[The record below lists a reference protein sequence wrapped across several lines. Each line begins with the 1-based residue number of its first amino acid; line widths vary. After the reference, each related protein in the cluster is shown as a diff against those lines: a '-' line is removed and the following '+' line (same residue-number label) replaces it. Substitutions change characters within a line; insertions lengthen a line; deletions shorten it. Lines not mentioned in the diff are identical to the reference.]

1 LLFGWALGFA
11 SVTSSVPALADRA
24 DPSFLLG
31 GDAPIPK
38 PTIVTDPRLPTGAAF
53 ATRDRPSASSRVCSL
68 SRPVCAHADAAV
80 SHGTL
85 LAALDALELAF
96 ARLTDGLGLPPPLGD
111 QGRGGSDHFDM
122 YLSPPDRTTPGFE
135 RVRTFPDTPRP
146 GGFDRASGFCS
157 ALADEGALLERAA
170 ALCVGEAIALALDPA
185 ETPHLRRAFAT
196 ELWWTVGLPTSFDF
210 EAIHHIQQ
218 RPTRALAARELSAD
232 SEGSAILFDYLE
244 AKLGAGEPGTLSAS
258 LFSASVQT
266 TAADAVTWRN
276 EPDVFDVL
284 RHTLDE
290 SEPRMAE
297 LLGDLAVRR
306 AFMGVRDDGDHWPE
320 LAWSGDYGA
329 VHIDWDIAWKTL
341 PRRVRVTPT
350 EPNGAVMVRLD
361 LAGMPAGVPLGFQAE
376 WEPPARFQW
385 TLVRLGSDGI
395 ELGRLVVP
403 FQSRETA
410 VEARL
415 VNLADTKV
423 VLAVGTHIEHVD
435 VQQPFDPD
443 VAPFEPH
450 AALVYLVEL

>member
-1 LLFGWALGFA
+1 MCAHGGEA
-11 SVTSSVPALADRA
+11 VTHVA
-24 DPSFLLG
+24 LLG
-31 GDAPIPK
+31 
-38 PTIVTDPRLPTGAAF
+38 
-53 ATRDRPSASSRVCSL
+53 
-68 SRPVCAHADAAV
+68 
-80 SHGTL
+80 
-85 LAALDALELAF
+85 ALDALELAF
-96 ARLTDGLGLPPPLGD
+96 GRLADGLGLPPPLGD
-111 QGRGGSDHFDM
+111 QGRGGSDDFDM
-122 YLSPPDRTTPGFE
+122 YLLPPDRTTPGFE
-135 RVRTFPDTPRP
+135 RVHTFPDTPRP
-146 GGFDRASGFCS
+146 GGFDRASGFCA

-170 ALCVGEAIALALDPA
+170 TLCLGEAIALALDAA

-210 EAIHHIQQ
+210 EAIARVQQ

-244 AKLGAGEPGTLSAS
+244 EKLGAGDPGVLSAS

-266 TAADAVTWRN
+266 TPADAATWRN

-297 LLGDLAVRR
+297 LLGNLAVQR
-306 AFMGVRDDGDHWPE
+306 AFMGARDDGDHWPE
-320 LAWSGDYGA
+320 LAWTGEYGA
-329 VHIDWDIAWKTL
+329 VHIDWDLAWKTL
-341 PRRVRVTPT
+341 PRRVRVTPV
-350 EPNGAVMVRLD
+350 EPNGAVIVRLD

-403 FQSRETA
+403 FQSRETLA
-410 VEARL
+410 EARL
-415 VNLADTKV
+415 INLADTKV

-435 VQQPFDPD
+435 VLQPFDPD

-450 AALVYLVEL
+450 AAFVYFVEL